1 MNVYGYNYWGVV
13 QDRLP
18 QHPGTVNCVLPN
30 SFESNILFTG
40 CSDGCIRSLTLHP
53 NTINGEICSLDDSVE
68 KMQLFNVKI
77 DDKDYRYILSATCT
91 DAYLYMSDISDLETT
106 GENSIKISKK
116 RKISEV
122 DKSREVKKT
131 FFANL
136 E

>member
-18 QHPGTVNCVLPN
+18 QHPGTVNCILPDG
-30 SFESNILFTG
+30 FESNILFTG

-53 NTINGEICSLDDSVE
+53 NAINGEICTLDDSVE

-77 DDKDYRYILSATCT
+77 DDKDCRYILSATCA
-91 DAYLYMSDISDLETT
+91 DGFLYMNDISNLENL
-106 GENSIKISKK
+106 EKDSVKISKK

-122 DKSREVKKT
+122 DKTKEIKKT
-131 FFANL
+131 FFADL